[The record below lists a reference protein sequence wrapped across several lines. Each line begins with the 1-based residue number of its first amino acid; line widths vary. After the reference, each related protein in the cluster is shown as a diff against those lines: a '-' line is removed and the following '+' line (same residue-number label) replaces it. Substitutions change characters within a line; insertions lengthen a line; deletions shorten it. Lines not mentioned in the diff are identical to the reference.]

1 MVDKKSTIDKLL
13 LIIVNVHS
21 IIDNVHLKMVDKMS
35 NIDNSRLSKIPFH
48 YTKAA
53 KKGDYLG
60 QKTNQKTKT
69 KKSGE
74 IQDVRWPMNSRS
86 YE

>member
-13 LIIVNVHS
+13 LIIDNVHS

-35 NIDNSRLSKIPFH
+35 DIDNSKLSKIPFP
-48 YTKAA
+48 YTKEA

-60 QKTNQKTKT
+60 LKI
-69 KKSGE
+69 KSK
-74 IQDVRWPMNSRS
+74 NKN
-86 YE
+86 